1 MTDMRRISVSFPDDI
16 SEQLEAL
23 KRTDRFASRPYSELI
38 RYLVMLGIQSN
49 SRKSGAN

>member
-23 KRTDRFASRPYSELI
+23 KRTDRFAGRPYSDLI
-38 RYLVMLGIQSN
+38 RYLVTLGIQSN
-49 SRKSGAN
+49 SRKTRV